1 MVFSQASDAGPLLS
15 AAYDVGL
22 VGPGFLWFGSDAVTT
37 DATWTNPAANMAT
50 EERRVAIMKGYFGL
64 IPDFAGA
71 PYNEYF
77 ARLQAQPS
85 TVGAGP
91 GACDTAVDDDSPA
104 TFIWQQD
111 HDNNLSTPLE
121 CGGFDFT
128 LPDTCVQ
135 D

>member
-1 MVFSQASDAGPLLS
+1 MNIDNSLISSSKGGGETARRRVRVRKA
-15 AAYDVGL
+15 
-22 VGPGFLWFGSDAVTT
+22 
-37 DATWTNPAANMAT
+37 AANMAT